1 MSTLQI
7 DYFTHPGAF
16 YSTTGA
22 FLMQREVENNV
33 TIGLTLNAM
42 RGGSSRVQMWR
53 VHDGG
58 TVIGAAML
66 TPGRKL
72 NLVTP
77 AEAIATALAER
88 LLADGVALPGIR
100 GEPAAC
106 QRFAEVWS
114 QGCGQQAHMDMPQL
128 LYRLDVVLPTTGVT
142 GVMRK
147 AYPVERAQL
156 ITWMDSFEEDA
167 FGTFR
172 PGESERYI
180 DILMEASDERGIWV
194 WDVGDR
200 PVSMASVNR
209 LTPHG
214 AVVSGVYTPPEH
226 RRNGYAGAL
235 TAAVS
240 AHLLASGR
248 RWCALYTD
256 RNNLTSNKIYQRIGY
271 TVVAEQEDWVFAE
284 SQKLS

>member
-1 MSTLQI
+1 MSTLHI
-7 DYFTHPGAF
+7 DHYTNPSAF

-22 FLMQREVENNV
+22 FLMAREIENNV
-33 TIGLTLNAM
+33 SIGLALNAI

-53 VHDGG
+53 VHDGQN
-58 TVIGAAML
+58 VVGAAL
-66 TPGRKL
+66 ISPGRKL

-77 AEAIATALAER
+77 AEAVAPVLAER

-106 QRFAEVWS
+106 QRFAEVWG
-114 QGCGQQAHMDMPQL
+114 QGSGQQAHLEMPQL
-128 LYRLDVVLPTTGVT
+128 LYRLDAVLPTTVVT

-147 AYPVERAQL
+147 AYPVERAHL
-156 ITWMDSFEEDA
+156 ITWMDGFEEDA

-180 DILMEASDERGIWV
+180 DILMEASDGRGIWV
-194 WDVGDR
+194 WEVNGR
-200 PVSMASVNR
+200 SVSMVSVNR

-235 TAAVS
+235 TAEVS
-240 AHLLASGR
+240 AQMLASGR
-248 RWCALYTD
+248 KWCTLYTD
-256 RNNLTSNKIYQRIGY
+256 RNNPTSNKIYQQIGY
-271 TVVAEQEDWVFAE
+271 FVVAEQEDWGFGD
-284 SQKLS
+284 